1 MLVTRTQTVSLKSID
16 WWDCKGI
23 KENRVCRAQNLH
35 LYCSYLI
42 HQSTRKNPGVEDVQ
56 SNIECNMM
64 GGSVL
69 PRIHEKVWKKK
80 FKENFINTQVSKWTL
95 SAVTVMGLE
104 ILSILEIKQALSLIL
119 SLSLSFSLIQSLCLF
134 LPLFLF
140 LSICLSFCFSSPFPV
155 CEKLFSAGI
164 EPKPP
169 AW

>member
-1 MLVTRTQTVSLKSID
+1 MTRTQTVSLNSID

-80 FKENFINTQVSKWTL
+80 FKENFINAQVSKWTL

-104 ILSILEIKQALSLIL
+104 ILSILEIKQALSLFL

-134 LPLFLF
+134 YLCLCFFPSVSLSVFPLSL
-140 LSICLSFCFSSPFPV
+140 LCVKNFSV
-155 CEKLFSAGI
+155 LGI